1 MEIWKSL
8 RHTIPSKGVLEM
20 SNHPLQVRQLEA
32 AQLLFALPEA
42 GPGDVST
49 CYTFDGD
56 FKAWQVERWWEWLS
70 EGPQRGLEGRR
81 IVLIIW

>member
-1 MEIWKSL
+1 MMEIWKSL

-49 CYTFDGD
+49 ATLLMETSRPD
-56 FKAWQVERWWEWLS
+56 R
-70 EGPQRGLEGRR
+70 
-81 IVLIIW
+81 